1 VGEKRYRLFQTKKI
15 PDKNNGGKPWREQNK
30 TKGLLHRIYISLGKD
45 GRNKKKAKKRD
56 YAEFKLLI
64 VNVSI

>member
-15 PDKNNGGKPWREQNK
+15 PDKNNGGKPWWEQNK
-30 TKGLLHRIYISLGKD
+30 TKRLLHRIYISLGKD
-45 GRNKKKAKKRD
+45 GGKKKGKKRD
-56 YAEFKLLI
+56 YTEFKLLI